1 MNHFVFFFLF
11 FFCSLALCGQEYHVK
26 WIPADEHISENE
38 ISDLEKK
45 PPSTWQAVLEKWV
58 SDAQKDLHWLAR
70 FQTDTILD
78 TVQIQLFKGPNFGWE
93 NLELDSVSQRII
105 KRLKAESP
113 DKHPTEWMVDVLKFY
128 ENNGYPF
135 ANLSITDFNVSEGVL
150 SGKASLNPGPYI
162 RIDSISLKG
171 YDKVRKSLLRF
182 ELGLRTGMP
191 YSEKNIQALTR
202 RVERIP
208 YIGFARPPQ
217 VLFSKEKNVV
227 FLYVEK
233 EKNNRFNGIAGLNSL
248 QGGGVTVT
256 GEVDV
261 LLQNTLNKGERVEI
275 QWRRPGVEM
284 QMLDLDLSI
293 PFPFDLPIG
302 ITGGLEFLRQDS
314 SFVNIDFEAGL
325 RFWVSKD
332 ARLRLLYEG
341 RRSVILSDES
351 FIEGAQ
357 GFSAQFVRLGLEVD
371 NTDHFFL
378 PTKGV
383 RFSGNIGTGTRA
395 GENRA
400 NQWIGR
406 TRLEYFQPIW
416 GRFSAYSRTQAGWL
430 QSETY
435 LPNEV
440 FRTGGIQSLRGV
452 NEQSL
457 FASAFFI
464 QSTELRF
471 ALDRFSYIQLLGD
484 VGFLENKS
492 AFLAGQQNR
501 YAIGAGMSFQTE
513 LGVLQLIYAV
523 GKQGD
528 ANFDFQAATLHVGY
542 ISRF

>member
-1 MNHFVFFFLF
+1 MNPYSLICFFLF
-11 FFCSLALCGQEYHVK
+11 FSLSLCGQDYQVK
-26 WIPADEHISENE
+26 WIVADEYLPETE
-38 ISDLEKK
+38 RQRLEQY
-45 PPSTWQAVLEKWV
+45 PTIQLNLALEKWITE
-58 SDAQKDLHWLAR
+58 AQKDLHWLAHYR
-70 FQTDTILD
+70 IDSINDTLE
-78 TVQIQLFKGPNFGWE
+78 VHLFKGPQFVWE
-93 NLELDSVSQRII
+93 NLELDSVSQGLI
-105 KRLKAESP
+105 KRLRAEIP
-113 DKHPTEWMVDVLKFY
+113 KNHPTDWMVEILKFY

-135 ANLSITDFNVSEGVL
+135 ASLAVTDFHLSKGLL
-150 SGKASLNPGPYI
+150 SGKAELNPGPYI

-171 YDKVRKSLLRF
+171 YDKVRASLLRF
-182 ELGLRTGMP
+182 ELGLRKGMP
-191 YSEKNIQALTR
+191 YSEKNIQALSR
-202 RVERIP
+202 RVDRIP
-208 YIGFARPPQ
+208 YLGFARPPQ

-227 FLYVEK
+227 FLYMEK

-248 QGGGVTVT
+248 QSGGVTVT

-284 QMLDLDLSI
+284 QMLDMDLSA
-293 PFPFDLPIG
+293 PFPFDLPVG

-314 SFVNIDFEAGL
+314 SFVNVDFEAGL

-332 ARLRLLYEG
+332 ARLQLLYEG
-341 RRSVILSDES
+341 RRSVILSEES
-351 FIEGAQ
+351 FIEGSQ

-378 PTKGV
+378 PTKGI
-383 RFSGNIGTGTRA
+383 RFSGSIGTGTRA
-395 GENRA
+395 GENRV

-406 TRLEYFQPIW
+406 SRMEYFQPIW
-416 GRFSAYSRTQAGWL
+416 GRLSAYSRTQAGWL

-484 VGFLENKS
+484 VGFLENQS
-492 AFLAGQQNR
+492 TFSNGQQNR

-513 LGVLQLIYAV
+513 VGVLQLIYAV

-528 ANFDFQAATLHVGY
+528 TRFDFQSATLHVGY